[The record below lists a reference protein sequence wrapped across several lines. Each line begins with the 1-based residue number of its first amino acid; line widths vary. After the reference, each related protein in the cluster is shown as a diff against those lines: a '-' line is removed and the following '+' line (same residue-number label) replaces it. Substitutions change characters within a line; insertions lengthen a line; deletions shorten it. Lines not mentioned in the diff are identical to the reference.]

1 MGTKHQYLKFKLVF
15 NVLSDEK
22 ELLEELRQK
31 FSLIFYKVKA
41 KNQDNIKLSN
51 KSIKPM

>member
-15 NVLSDEK
+15 NILSDEK

-31 FSLIFYKVKA
+31 FSLIFEKIKA
-41 KNQDNIKLSN
+41 KKRTHVILSN